1 MAATHGLVH
10 AAAMAL
16 STRTRRIGFVVFENF
31 NALDLTGP
39 LEVFA
44 AANDL
49 AQEQAPPRSRPL
61 YETVILGPAL
71 RCYRAESGVAIK
83 ADVRLAASP
92 LLDTLL
98 MPGGHGIREPAT
110 LQRLAAWLKQQHA
123 RVRRI
128 ASVCTGA
135 YALAEAGLLDGCRV
149 STHWRHAQKLAQR
162 YPALQV
168 DADAIFLRQGR
179 CYTSAGIS
187 AGIDLALALLA
198 EDHGP
203 ALALAVARELVVPF
217 KRDGGQKQ
225 YSDSLAFQT
234 QAGDRLGELSAWMLA
249 NLAQDL
255 SLPRLAER
263 ACVSPRQLSRR
274 FQQAFGMAPAAYVE
288 KLRVEQARQRLSESR
303 ASIARVAAAVGFR
316 SADVFR
322 RAFERRIGVSP
333 ATYRTRFGAAA
344 ASSST

>member
-1 MAATHGLVH
+1 MAVMGGLVH
-10 AAAMAL
+10 AAVMAT

-49 AQEQAPPRSRPL
+49 AQEQAARRARPL
-61 YETVILGPAL
+61 YEAVILGPAV
-71 RCYRAESGVAIK
+71 RVYRAESGVAVK

-92 LLDTLL
+92 PLDTVL

-110 LQRLAAWLKQQHA
+110 LRRLAAWLQQQG

-168 DADAIFLRQGR
+168 DADAIFLHQGR

-198 EDHGP
+198 EDHGS

-255 SLPRLAER
+255 SLPRLAQR

-274 FQQAFGMAPAAYVE
+274 FQQAFGLAPAAYVE

-322 RAFERRIGVSP
+322 RAFERRVGVNP
-333 ATYRTRFGAAA
+333 ATYRARFGAALA
-344 ASSST
+344 ASST